1 MDLWLLSLHIIIS
14 LQTSTLF
21 YRRVKL
27 PKIYLKYSIDSS
39 ISLLTTNGLFIGR
52 FQPFHKGHLAT
63 VKFALGR
70 VDQLVIVVGSAQ
82 RSHEPRNPFTA
93 GERIRMIK
101 ESLDADDEAD
111 VRRILIIPVPDIDVH
126 SLWTHQVDMLVP
138 KYDVV
143 FANDLFTLMLF
154 REQGVKAIEAPLYMR
169 DEMAATEIRKR
180 MATEKNWEDLV
191 PKPVSKVIK
200 EINGIERVKAISQK
214 DMLDHVP

>member
-1 MDLWLLSLHIIIS
+1 
-14 LQTSTLF
+14 
-21 YRRVKL
+21 
-27 PKIYLKYSIDSS
+27 
-39 ISLLTTNGLFIGR
+39 LTTNGLFIGR
-52 FQPFHKGHLAT
+52 FQPFHKGHLVT
-63 VKFALGR
+63 VKFALSR

-82 RSHEPRNPFTA
+82 KSHEYRNPFTA

-154 REQGVKAIEAPLYMR
+154 HEQGIKAIEAPLYRRNEMR
-169 DEMAATEIRKR
+169 ATEIRKR
-180 MATEKNWEDLV
+180 MVAEENWEDLV
-191 PKPVSKVIK
+191 PKPVSKVIR
-200 EINGIERVKAISQK
+200 EINGIERVRAISHK
-214 DMLDHVP
+214 DMPGHLI

>member
-1 MDLWLLSLHIIIS
+1 
-14 LQTSTLF
+14 
-21 YRRVKL
+21 
-27 PKIYLKYSIDSS
+27 
-39 ISLLTTNGLFIGR
+39 LTTNGLFIGR

-82 RSHEPRNPFTA
+82 KSHEPRNPFTA

-101 ESLDADDEAD
+101 ESLDADNEVD

-126 SLWTHQVDMLVP
+126 SLWTHQVDLLVP
-138 KYDVV
+138 KYDIV

-154 REQGVKAIEAPLYMR
+154 REEGVKAIEAPLHR
-169 DEMAATEIRKR
+169 RNEMEATEIRRR
-180 MATEKNWEDLV
+180 MAAQENWEDLV

-200 EINGIERVKAISQK
+200 EIKGIERVKAIFQR
-214 DMLDHVP
+214 DMLGHTR